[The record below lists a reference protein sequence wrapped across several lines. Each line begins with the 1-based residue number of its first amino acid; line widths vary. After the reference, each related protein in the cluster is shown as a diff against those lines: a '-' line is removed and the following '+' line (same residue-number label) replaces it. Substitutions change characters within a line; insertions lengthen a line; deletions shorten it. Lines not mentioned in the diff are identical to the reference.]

1 MKQCPKC
8 TINMD
13 YLYRNP
19 FIHYNYPFIYYNCD
33 YNCISNDYDEREYY
47 RYFINTTKTD
57 SYLENRLSE
66 LKKEYEGVNN
76 DDKRN

>member
-8 TINMD
+8 NSYMKFNMD
-13 YLYRNP
+13 YFCGN
-19 FIHYNYPFIYYNCD
+19 PFIYYNCLS
-33 YNCISNDYDEREYY
+33 CGYDEREYHQCTVS
-47 RYFINTTKTD
+47 TTKTD

-66 LKKEYEGVNN
+66 LKMEYGSVND